1 MPLSTTIKASVEFN
15 QSGGA
20 DFGPQRFAGSVSTLL
35 QLASG
40 TGANQAD
47 IVWADE
53 RTVASATADDID
65 LYGVLTSA
73 FGATINAVEVV
84 AFLLINAP
92 LDPLATANTTS
103 LTVGGD
109 AAAVPN
115 ITSGP
120 IGPRGAMLLVDP
132 DAGGLATVT
141 ATTGDVIQVTNG
153 SGAAATY
160 QVVLVCRS
168 A

>member
-1 MPLSTTIKASVEFN
+1 MPLATTIKAGIEFN

-20 DFGPQRFAGSVSTLL
+20 DFGPQRFQGSVSALL
-35 QLASG
+35 QLTTG

-73 FGATINAVEVV
+73 LGQTINAVEVV

-92 LDPLATANTTS
+92 LDPSAAANTTS

-115 ITSGP
+115 ISSGP
-120 IGPRGAMLLVDP
+120 LGPRSVMLLADP

-160 QVVLVCRS
+160 QILIVARS

>member
-1 MPLSTTIKASVEFN
+1 MPLSATIRAGIEFN
-15 QSGGA
+15 QSGSA
-20 DFGPQRFAGSVSTLL
+20 DFGPQRFQGSVSSLL

-65 LYGVLTSA
+65 LAGVLSSA
-73 FGATINAVEVV
+73 FGTTITAVEVV

-92 LDPLATANTTS
+92 LDPLDTANTTT

-115 ITSGP
+115 ITSGA
-120 IGPRGAMLLVDP
+120 IGPRGVVLLVDP

-141 ATTGDVIQVTNG
+141 ATTGDIIQVTNS

-160 QVVLVCRS
+160 QVCILART